1 MSADPI
7 LEADWVK
14 AVSAVAQDAR
24 KRAKEEAILGRT
36 VNKFGR
42 VVIVNRKK
50 YSHMRKC
57 WDLLLDLDGNQTRFT
72 KLTDDQIKAYKTG
85 NMKQNQKSCEHT
97 PEDITDFE
105 TDVKALLKKDHEESQ
120 KIRKEFIQHQ
130 IDVKNK
136 KDGNITVVT
145 ASDPEADSKKKAL
158 EEREKELEAREKE
171 IADKEAKAKEDAVV
185 EKEAKEK
192 EIADKE
198 KDLEAR
204 EKAIAEAEAE
214 AKAKADAT
222 PKTNAN
228 TPQGQ
233 GSNK

>member
-7 LEADWVK
+7 LEAEGVN
-14 AVSAVAQDAR
+14 AVSAVALEAK
-24 KRAKEEAILGRT
+24 KRAKEEAIMGRT

-42 VVIVNRKK
+42 VVLVNRKK

-57 WDLLLDLDGNQTRFT
+57 WDLLLDSDGNQTRFT
-72 KLTDDQIKAYKTG
+72 KLTEDQVKAYKTG
-85 NMKQNQKSCEHT
+85 NMRQNQVACSTT

-105 TDVKALLKKDHEESQ
+105 VDVKSLLKKDHEDSQ
-120 KIRKEFIQHQ
+120 KTRKEFIQHQ

-145 ASDPEADSKKKAL
+145 ASDPEADSKKANL
-158 EEREKELEAREKE
+158 DAREKELEAKEKA
-171 IADKEAKAKEDAVV
+171 IADKEAKA
-185 EKEAKEK
+185 K

-204 EKAIAEAEAE
+204 EKALEDKENE
-214 AKAKADAT
+214 AKAKTDAPKT
-222 PKTNAN
+222 EAPKTNA
-228 TPQGQ
+228 PQGQ
-233 GSNK
+233 GTNK